1 MRCARDNKSSTVL
14 QASTDAVS
22 QYGLPIQVRGD
33 RGGENTQ
40 VADCMIAHRGT
51 TEEALFVA
59 EVFTIRGLNDFGVMS
74 SVLAI
79 LQPLQETE
87 NDLFALHN
95 IYVPRQF
102 EHFPRIME

>member
-1 MRCARDNKSSTVL
+1 MRILKSQTIWL
-14 QASTDAVS
+14 H
-22 QYGLPIQVRGD
+22 IEVRL
-33 RGGENTQ
+33 
-40 VADCMIAHRGT
+40 
-51 TEEALFVA
+51 EEALFVA

-102 EHFPRIME
+102 EHFPRIMEWSSSIFSVWITAMDYPSETDLDVSIMNVYGNY